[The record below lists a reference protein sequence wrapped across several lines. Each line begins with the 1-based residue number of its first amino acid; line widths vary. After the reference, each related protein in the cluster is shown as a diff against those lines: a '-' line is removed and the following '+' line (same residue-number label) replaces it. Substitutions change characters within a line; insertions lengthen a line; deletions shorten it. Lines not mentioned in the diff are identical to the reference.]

1 MLKFWQIRF
10 GSLIKNKKIV
20 FEFVACCKD
29 CRKLYVF
36 RRSFVKKIFIAVMCF
51 ILAFRA
57 IDNIDT
63 FVISFLVFVYLEPI
77 GSAKPKF
84 SEDIN

>member
-1 MLKFWQIRF
+1 MFFL
-10 GSLIKNKKIV
+10 
-20 FEFVACCKD
+20 
-29 CRKLYVF
+29 
-36 RRSFVKKIFIAVMCF
+36 RSFVKKLYLAVMCF

-63 FVISFLVFVYLEPI
+63 FVISLPVFVYLEPI

-84 SEDIN
+84 SEDINSKGITREESKETTLVCPAQSFPLPSFRLV